1 MTEYSD
7 AKSNDL
13 KDIFRQLTA
22 PVVDSVDAKLREFM
36 AARVE
41 EVVSER
47 LGPLESSLAELRQ
60 LVEDLQRKQSE

>member
-1 MTEYSD
+1 MPETND

-22 PVVDSVDAKLREFM
+22 PVVDSVDAKLREFV

-41 EVVSER
+41 EVVS
-47 LGPLESSLAELRQ
+47 
-60 LVEDLQRKQSE
+60 

>member
-1 MTEYSD
+1 MNENND

-22 PVVDSVDAKLREFM
+22 PVVDSVDAKIRDFV

-41 EVVSER
+41 EVVTER
-47 LGPLESSLAELRQ
+47 LASLEDTVAELRRE
-60 LVEDLQRKQSE
+60 LEVLQHKKSE

>member
-7 AKSNDL
+7 AKSNDH

-22 PVVDSVDAKLREFM
+22 PVVDSVDAKLREFV

>member
-1 MTEYSD
+1 MTEPSD
-7 AKSNDL
+7 AKANDL

-22 PVVDSVDAKLREFM
+22 PVVDSVDAKIREYV

-47 LGPLESSLAELRQ
+47 LAPLEASLAELQ
-60 LVEDLQRKQSE
+60 QAVENLQNQKSE

>member
-1 MTEYSD
+1 MTEPSD
-7 AKSNDL
+7 AKANDL

-22 PVVDSVDAKLREFM
+22 PVVDSVDAKIREYV

-47 LGPLESSLAELRQ
+47 LAPLEASLAELQ
-60 LVEDLQRKQSE
+60 QAVENLQNKKSQ

>member
-1 MTEYSD
+1 MPETND

-22 PVVDSVDAKLREFM
+22 PVVDSVDAKLREFV

-47 LGPLESSLAELRQ
+47 LGPLEASLVELRRS
-60 LVEDLQRKQSE
+60 VEHLQHQQGE

>member
-1 MTEYSD
+1 MTEPSD
-7 AKSNDL
+7 AKANDL

-22 PVVDSVDAKLREFM
+22 PVVDSVDAKIREYV

-47 LGPLESSLAELRQ
+47 VAPLEASLAELQ
-60 LVEDLQRKQSE
+60 QAVENLQNKKGQ

>member
-1 MTEYSD
+1 MTETND
-7 AKSNDL
+7 AQSNDF

-22 PVVDSVDAKLREFM
+22 PVIDSVDAKIREYV

-47 LGPLESSLAELRQ
+47 VAPLEASLAELQ
-60 LVEDLQRKQSE
+60 QAVENLQNKKSQ

>member
-1 MTEYSD
+1 MTEPSD
-7 AKSNDL
+7 AKANDL

-22 PVVDSVDAKLREFM
+22 PVVDSVDARIREYV

-47 LGPLESSLAELRQ
+47 LAPLEASLAELQ
-60 LVEDLQRKQSE
+60 QAVEHLQNKKSQ

>member
-1 MTEYSD
+1 MTEPSD
-7 AKSNDL
+7 AKANDL

-22 PVVDSVDAKLREFM
+22 PVVDSVDARIREYV

-47 LGPLESSLAELRQ
+47 LAPLEASLAELQ
-60 LVEDLQRKQSE
+60 QVVENLQNKKSQ

>member
-1 MTEYSD
+1 MTEPSD
-7 AKSNDL
+7 AKANDL

-22 PVVDSVDAKLREFM
+22 PVVDSVDGKIREYV

-47 LGPLESSLAELRQ
+47 LAPLEASLAELQ
-60 LVEDLQRKQSE
+60 QAVENLQNKKGQ

>member
-1 MTEYSD
+1 MTETND
-7 AKSNDL
+7 AQSNDF

-22 PVVDSVDAKLREFM
+22 PVVDSVDAKIREYV

-47 LGPLESSLAELRQ
+47 LAPLEASLAELQ
-60 LVEDLQRKQSE
+60 QAVENLQNKKGQ

>member
-1 MTEYSD
+1 MTEPSD
-7 AKSNDL
+7 AKANDL

-22 PVVDSVDAKLREFM
+22 PVVDSVDAKIREYV

-47 LGPLESSLAELRQ
+47 LAPLEASLAELQ
-60 LVEDLQRKQSE
+60 QAVENLQNKKGQ

>member
-1 MTEYSD
+1 MTESSD
-7 AKSNDL
+7 AKANDL

-22 PVVDSVDAKLREFM
+22 PVVDSVDARIREYV

-47 LGPLESSLAELRQ
+47 LGPLEASLAELRQ
-60 LVEDLQRKQSE
+60 TVEDLQPKKSE

>member
-1 MTEYSD
+1 MTESSD
-7 AKSNDL
+7 AKANDF

-22 PVVDSVDAKLREFM
+22 PVVDSVDARIREYV

-47 LGPLESSLAELRQ
+47 LAPLEASLAELQ
-60 LVEDLQRKQSE
+60 QAVENLQNKRSE

>member
-1 MTEYSD
+1 MTETND
-7 AKSNDL
+7 AQSNDF

-22 PVVDSVDAKLREFM
+22 PVVDSVDAKIREYV

-47 LGPLESSLAELRQ
+47 LAPLEASLAELQ
-60 LVEDLQRKQSE
+60 QAVENLQNKMGQ